1 MLCAPAAGSDTFAEA
16 VPPAGAKV
24 PVSTAAVPASV
35 PVPMIF
41 PPAIKL
47 TVPVGAAPLLCVAI
61 VAVSVIGWPMGIEAA
76 LLVAV
81 VVVGAIVMLTASA
94 GEVLAVKLLSPE

>member
-1 MLCAPAAGSDTFAEA
+1 
-16 VPPAGAKV
+16 
-24 PVSTAAVPASV
+24 
-35 PVPMIF
+35 
-41 PPAIKL
+41 
-47 TVPVGAAPLLCVAI
+47 
-61 VAVSVIGWPMGIEAA
+61 MGIEAA

>member
-1 MLCAPAAGSDTFAEA
+1 MLCAPVAVNDTDAEA
-16 VPPAGAKV
+16 VPLAGAKV
-24 PVSTAAVPASV
+24 PVSTAAVPATV
-35 PVPMIF
+35 PVPMVVL
-41 PPAIKL
+41 PALNVI
-47 TVPVGAAPLLCVAI
+47 VPVGATPLLCVAI